1 MINRF
6 DGSKFPTWFGGQIR
20 GFKANGC
27 IDAKNDRR
35 RDDCLRYCIVAG
47 KKALEDADLAADK
60 RSKGLIELDPVEVK
74 MEYINFKK
82 FDFVEGYSNHPYLKS
97 KSSWWQASLVSTLF
111 SFYLILF
118 LNSQYLMIFS
128 L

>member
-6 DGSKFPTWFGGQIR
+6 DASKFPTRFGGQIR

-27 IDAKNDRR
+27 IDAKNDWR

-60 RSKGLIELDPVEVK
+60 HSKPPKNLAKEIQRNGGFLRGK
-74 MEYINFKK
+74 M
-82 FDFVEGYSNHPYLKS
+82 
-97 KSSWWQASLVSTLF
+97 
-111 SFYLILF
+111 
-118 LNSQYLMIFS
+118 M
-128 L
+128 